1 MPLEGTYEPSTRDIS
16 REQVELYER
25 SNGAEG
31 NTRHGLPVVIVTSI
45 GARSRALRKTPLM
58 RVEHQGRYA
67 LVASLGGGPRHPVW
81 YQNLRA
87 NPRVE
92 LQDGSAKVDYLAREV
107 TGSER
112 DDWWNRAVAAFPMYA
127 DYQEQTD
134 RIIPVFVL
142 EPMCGV
148 QRTESSAPG
157 LDEDSLP

>member
-58 RVEHQGRYA
+58 RVEHEGRYA

-81 YQNLRA
+81 YHNLRA
-87 NPRVE
+87 HPHVE
-92 LQDGSAKVDYLAREV
+92 LQDGPVKVDYLAREV

-112 DDWWNRAVAAFPMYA
+112 DDWWTRAVAAFPMYA
-127 DYQEQTD
+127 DYQEKTD

-142 EPMCGV
+142 ESMCDV
-148 QRTESSAPG
+148 Q
-157 LDEDSLP
+157 

>member
-16 REQVELYER
+16 REQVELFER
-25 SNGAEG
+25 SGGVEG

-81 YQNLRA
+81 YHNLRA
-87 NPRVE
+87 NPHVE
-92 LQDGSAKVDYLAREV
+92 LQDGPTKVDYLAREV

-148 QRTESSAPG
+148 QWTESSAPG